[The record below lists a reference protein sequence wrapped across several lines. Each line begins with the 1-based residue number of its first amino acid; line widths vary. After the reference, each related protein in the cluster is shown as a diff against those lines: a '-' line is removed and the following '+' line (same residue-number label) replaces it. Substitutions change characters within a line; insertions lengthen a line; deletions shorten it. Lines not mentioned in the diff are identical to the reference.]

1 MSGSQYSIPALR
13 PQSRGFT
20 MVELM
25 AVVAIVGI
33 LGAIAMVSYR
43 KYIKASKATEAIG
56 NVGHIKMMMEEYR
69 SDQMT
74 YYSVSPDL
82 ASSTS
87 FHPPNPSPG
96 KYKMNWT
103 TAGPTKAG
111 WDRIGV
117 NFDAPV
123 YFVYGCTAGPAG
135 AAVTATGS
143 DITIGN
149 WPSTTPNAW
158 YVIKAK
164 ADLDNNGTTVFVAGS
179 FAGEIYSA
187 NYE

>member
-1 MSGSQYSIPALR
+1 MSGSQYIIPGQR
-13 PQSRGFT
+13 SRGRGFT
-20 MVELM
+20 LVELM

-33 LGAIAMVSYR
+33 LATIAMVSYR

-56 NVGHIKMMMEEYR
+56 NVGTIKMMMEEYK
-69 SDQMT
+69 SDQMA

-96 KYKMNWT
+96 KYKMNWSS
-103 TAGPTKAG
+103 AGPTKAG

-117 NFDAPV
+117 SFDAPV
-123 YFVYGCTAGPAG
+123 YFVYACTAGAAG
-135 AAVTATGS
+135 TAPTATGS
-143 DITIGN
+143 DITVGN
-149 WPSTTPNAW
+149 WPSSSTGAW

-164 ADLDNNGTTVFVAGS
+164 ADLDNNGTTVFVASS

-187 NYE
+187 NN